1 MFTDMVGYTALAQ
14 SNEPLAMELLDEQ
27 RKALRPFFAKDN
39 GREVKTIG
47 DAFLV
52 EFASSIMAVKCA
64 FEIQSSLQAA
74 NSSRPEGKKLLLR
87 IGIHLGDVIH
97 SETDITGDAVNVA
110 SRIQALAPIG
120 GVCVTEQVYESVVNK
135 VECAFESLGT
145 PELKNVSRPIE
156 VYQISGLGQ
165 TLSRP
170 RFQKSGLPKERVAV
184 LPLVNMTNDPKE
196 EYFADGMTEEMI
208 STLSNLSGLTVISR
222 TSAMQYKGAKKSLVE
237 IGRELG
243 AGTLMEGS
251 VRKAGNRV
259 RITVQLIDASED
271 KHLWA
276 QSYDRELQDIFA
288 VQSDVATSVADALK
302 VRLLDGEAAQIR
314 KQPTASPAAFDLY
327 LKGIH
332 AARQSTTE
340 GWTKSIGYFE
350 EAIRI
355 DPQFSLAYSA
365 LANSCISSAGD
376 SLAPH
381 EAFPRAKE
389 LIAKAL
395 QLDSGSSDAHTARG
409 NLELQYERNWEVSE
423 SEFKKA
429 ISLNP
434 SDAIAHF
441 WYAHLLMV
449 LRRFHEAIE
458 HFRMTIELDP
468 LWEAPRIGIET
479 VYTLSRE
486 FRKAIALT
494 KEKWERE
501 PPNPGD
507 HASLGLLYLW
517 AGRIDDARKE
527 AELSAGSVDE
537 HRRWSRAV
545 LWAGLGKPE
554 EARQLVK
561 ELEDSVQ
568 TRFVTLSDIAI
579 LYAALGKKER
589 ALDWLERDF
598 QTGDSILW
606 LTYQSINFDPIRED
620 PRFQSML
627 RKLNLPT
634 DGEGRVMR
642 SARGIE

>member
-27 RKALRPFFAKDN
+27 RRALRPFFAKNN

-74 NSSRPEGKKLLLR
+74 NSNRPEGKKLLLR

-135 VECAFESLGT
+135 VDYAFETLGT

-156 VYQISGLGQ
+156 VYQIFGLGQ
-165 TLSRP
+165 AVSRP
-170 RFQKSGLPKERVAV
+170 RFQKSSLPKDRIAV
-184 LPLVNMTNDPKE
+184 LPLVNMTSDPNE

-208 STLSNLSGLTVISR
+208 STLSNISGLTVISR
-222 TSAMQYKGAKKSLVE
+222 TSAMQYKGAKKNLVD
-237 IGRELG
+237 IGREFG

-271 KHLWA
+271 RHLWA
-276 QSYDRELQDIFA
+276 QNYDRELQDIFV

-302 VRLLDGEAAQIR
+302 VKLLDSEAVQI
-314 KQPTASPAAFDLY
+314 KKKPTSSPAAYDLY

-340 GWTKSIGYFE
+340 EWTKSIRYFE
-350 EAIRI
+350 EAIRM
-355 DPQFSLAYSA
+355 DPDFSLAYSA

-395 QLDSGSSDAHTARG
+395 ELDSGSSDAHIARG
-409 NLELQYERNWEVSE
+409 NLALQYEQNWAVAE
-423 SEFKKA
+423 SEFKRA

-441 WYAHLLMV
+441 WYSHLLLV
-449 LRRFHEAIE
+449 LRRFDEAIE
-458 HFRMTIELDP
+458 QFRMTIELDP
-468 LWEAPRIGIET
+468 LWEAPRIGILL
-479 VYTLSRE
+479 VYTVSRE
-486 FRKAIALT
+486 FGKAIALT
-494 KEKWERE
+494 KERWERE
-501 PPNPGD
+501 PPNPGA
-507 HASLGLLYLW
+507 HSGLGRLYLW
-517 AGRIDDARKE
+517 SGRIDDARKE
-527 AELSAGSVDE
+527 AELSAGSVNE
-537 HRRWSRAV
+537 QHRWTRAV
-545 LWAGLGKPE
+545 LWAELGRPE
-554 EARQLVK
+554 EARQLVR
-561 ELEDSVQ
+561 ESEETAR
-568 TRFVTLSDIAI
+568 TRFVNLSDIAI
-579 LYAALGKKER
+579 LYAALGEKER

-598 QTGDSILW
+598 QTGDSLLW
-606 LTYQSINFDPIRED
+606 LTYQSINYDPIRED
-620 PRFQSML
+620 PRFRSML
-627 RKLNLPT
+627 KRLNLPT
-634 DGEGRVMR
+634 DGEGIVGR
-642 SARGIE
+642 SK